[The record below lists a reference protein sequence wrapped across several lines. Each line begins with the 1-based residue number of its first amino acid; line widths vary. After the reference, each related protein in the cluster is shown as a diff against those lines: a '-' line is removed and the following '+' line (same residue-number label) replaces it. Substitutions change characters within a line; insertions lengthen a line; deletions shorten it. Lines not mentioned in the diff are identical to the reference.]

1 MKLYSNYHFS
11 EAYRESLIDLMK
23 DPDHVVSPRGMEVRE
38 SMNVSFEIDPT
49 SNLYLNEARSSQKKY
64 IAAELIW
71 YFLGSNDSNFISKY
85 AKFWQSIANEDGT
98 SNSAYGNLI
107 LSKRNDHGYTQYRWA
122 FESLMRD
129 PDSRQAVM
137 HFNLP
142 EHQYATNKDFVCT
155 MYGIF
160 HIRNN
165 KLNLSVFMR
174 SNDAILGTPT
184 DVAFFTVLQ
193 QQMHRHLKAEKY
205 KDLELGKYHHY
216 SNSYHVYDRHY
227 DLIDRMLSSE
237 FKSDS
242 TPFLDSDLISS
253 QGVPNSE
260 LLLLENSNIEDPS
273 EFKEWIRSKI
283 VPTNV

>member
-49 SNLYLNEARSSQKKY
+49 SNLYLNEARSSQNKY

-71 YFLGSNDSNFISKY
+71 YFSGSNDSNFISKY

-107 LSKRNDHGYTQYRWA
+107 LSKMNDHGYTQYRWA

-142 EHQYATNKDFVCT
+142 EHQYTTNKDFVCT

-205 KDLELGKYHHY
+205 EDLELGKYYHY

-227 DLIDRMLSSE
+227 DLIDRMLSSD

-242 TPFLDSDLISS
+242 TPFLDSDLISP

-260 LLLLENSNIEDPS
+260 LLLLEHSNIEDPS